1 MSFKKF
7 VLPLCVCVLA
17 AGSAFASAASGKHAA
32 DGVACTACHK
42 DGIGKPASAQACRS
56 CHDSQAVVKA
66 TESLN
71 FIARLKDPKSGREI
85 THTARVNPHDSY
97 HFGREQD
104 CTDCHKEHRA
114 STNTC
119 ATCHDV
125 KAWKMGVPR

>member
-1 MSFKKF
+1 MNFKKF
-7 VLPLCVCVLA
+7 VLPLCVVLA
-17 AGSAFASAASGKHAA
+17 AGSAFASGVTSKHAA
-32 DGVACTACHK
+32 NGVACTVCHK
-42 DGIGKPASAQACRS
+42 DGIGKVPSAQTCRT
-56 CHDSQAVVKA
+56 CHNQEFVIKA

-71 FIARLKDPKSGREI
+71 FIARLKDPKSGKEI

-119 ATCHDV
+119 ATCHDI

>member
-1 MSFKKF
+1 MNFRYLL
-7 VLPLCVCVLA
+7 LPLCALA
-17 AGSAFASAASGKHAA
+17 VAGSSFAAVTNGKHAA
-32 DGVACTACHK
+32 DGLVCTACHK
-42 DGIGKPASAQACRS
+42 EGVGKAPSAQTCGS
-56 CHDSQAVVKA
+56 CHNRQTVAKA

-71 FIARLKDPKSGREI
+71 FIARLKDPKSGKEI

-97 HFGREQD
+97 HFGGEQD